1 VFGSDSWVSFEDTK
15 FSSQNL
21 GLGILNLVPKKLV
34 TSAQLVEIVVL
45 EISFHPFKYLPK
57 LLKV

>member
-1 VFGSDSWVSFEDTK
+1 MFEIDSWVSFKDIK
-15 FSSQNL
+15 FRSQNVD
-21 GLGILNLVPKKLV
+21 LGILSLAPKKLV

-57 LLKV
+57 SLKV